1 VGALITHG
9 VRIPSGQ
16 RHPRV
21 EDCVTAADLL
31 TWTQRH
37 TPAKHVAY
45 ILDACNSGLFLVPQ
59 EYRSTSSGGTMTPLD
74 HEIMPSYTRRP
85 VRAVVATAWLRAPDD
100 SIFFRHFMRILTNPE
115 DQRPMLSL
123 YDLYGEIRQG
133 MDAEVQASHQ
143 ARRPIYAPNPVFG
156 YWPGTDGG
164 EFMIRYR
171 R

>member
-1 VGALITHG
+1 MQRNDRLLFFFSGHGERLPTERGEVGALITHG
-9 VRIPSGQ
+9 VRIHSGQ
-16 RHPRV
+16 LYPRV

-31 TWTQRH
+31 
-37 TPAKHVAY
+37 
-45 ILDACNSGLFLVPQ
+45 
-59 EYRSTSSGGTMTPLD
+59 
-74 HEIMPSYTRRP
+74 
-85 VRAVVATAWLRAPDD
+85 
-100 SIFFRHFMRILTNPE
+100 IFFRHFMRILTNPE